1 MIGQIINIKKMYN
14 SMADW
19 QVLGQKLNEKVLE
32 EIDAAHQEADT
43 WGYANPDQQKI
54 FYKQLTNSLP
64 EMFDAMRFAKGGFP
78 EI

>member
-19 QVLGQKLNEKVLE
+19 QVLGQKLNEKILE
-32 EIDAAHQEADT
+32 EIDAAFQEADT

-54 FYKQLTNSLP
+54 FYKVLTKSLP
-64 EMFDAMRFAKGGFP
+64 QMFGSVRFAKGGEP